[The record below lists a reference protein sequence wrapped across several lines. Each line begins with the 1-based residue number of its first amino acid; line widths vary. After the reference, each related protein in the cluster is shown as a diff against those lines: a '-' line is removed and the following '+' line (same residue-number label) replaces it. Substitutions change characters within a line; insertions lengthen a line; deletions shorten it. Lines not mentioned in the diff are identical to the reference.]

1 MAEPTGRRSRIALTV
16 VALAVVGIA
25 VFDAVVVWEWTSGQ
39 PYSYPYWLESTVGG
53 LAYAAVGIVITVRV
67 PHNPIGPIMLAVPVL
82 SAIQG
87 IGGTAAL
94 PGAAHGWPL
103 PLIALGGGAFG
114 GAQDAV
120 VGTVAL
126 LLLVAPEGHVLSARW
141 RRVVATL
148 SVLVGIAVIAQFLA
162 GPQFAADGPPRD
174 DSLPGYPDGVALVP
188 SGPAGVLQVVA
199 EVGLA
204 GTVVCVGLGVVSLV
218 RRWWTSD
225 AEGRRRSGWAIAG
238 AVGTPL
244 LILVTLPVPSV
255 TIHGGDLAWATAV
268 LLFPLGIAVAVLRHG
283 LYDLDRVVSRTVS
296 YAIVTAAVLLVYVVI
311 VTSVTRLLGSQPTLV
326 VAGSTLAAAALFRP
340 LLQRVQGAV
349 DRRFNR
355 QKVDGQR
362 AVAGFGARLR
372 DEVDLGVVEH
382 ELLAVARRSLE
393 PSTTSVW
400 LRQGAP

>member
-1 MAEPTGRRSRIALTV
+1 
-16 VALAVVGIA
+16 
-25 VFDAVVVWEWTSGQ
+25 
-39 PYSYPYWLESTVGG
+39 
-53 LAYAAVGIVITVRV
+53 
-67 PHNPIGPIMLAVPVL
+67 
-82 SAIQG
+82 
-87 IGGTAAL
+87 
-94 PGAAHGWPL
+94 
-103 PLIALGGGAFG
+103 
-114 GAQDAV
+114 
-120 VGTVAL
+120 
-126 LLLVAPEGHVLSARW
+126 
-141 RRVVATL
+141 
-148 SVLVGIAVIAQFLA
+148 
-162 GPQFAADGPPRD
+162 
-174 DSLPGYPDGVALVP
+174 
-188 SGPAGVLQVVA
+188 VLQVVA

-244 LILVTLPVPSV
+244 LILVTLPLPSV

-362 AVAGFGARLR
+362 AVEGFGARLR

-393 PSTTSVW
+393 PSSTSVW